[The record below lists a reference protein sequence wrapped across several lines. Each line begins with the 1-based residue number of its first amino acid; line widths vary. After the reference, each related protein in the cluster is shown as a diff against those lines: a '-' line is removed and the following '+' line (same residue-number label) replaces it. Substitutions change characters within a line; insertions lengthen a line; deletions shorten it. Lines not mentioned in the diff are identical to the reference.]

1 MKRIFVAGHQGM
13 VGSAILRRLA
23 DQDGVEIVT
32 QGKSELDLMDQQAV
46 HDFFNGEHFDQVYL
60 AAARVGGIHANNAY
74 PFDFIYQNLTIQ
86 NNVIHSAYVAGV
98 PQLLFLGSSCIYPK
112 LAEQPMQES
121 SLLSGKLEPTN
132 EPYAIAKIA
141 GIKLCES
148 LNRQFNSDFR
158 CVMPTNLYGINDYF
172 HFENSHVIPA
182 LINRFHQAKINDAA
196 QVLVWGTGSARR
208 EFLFVDDLADA
219 CVFVMGLDQATLS
232 REVDPGLSHLNI
244 GTGIDV
250 TIRELAQNI
259 AEVVGFEGVLE
270 FDRSKPDGS
279 PRKLLD
285 VSRMKR
291 LGWQAKTELKAGL
304 AITYRWYCEHIAE
317 VRT

>member
-1 MKRIFVAGHQGM
+1 
-13 VGSAILRRLA
+13 
-23 DQDGVEIVT
+23 VEIVT
-32 QGKSELDLMDQQAV
+32 RDKSELDLMDQQAV
-46 HDFFNGEHFDQVYL
+46 HNFFAGEQVDQVYL
-60 AAARVGGIHANNAY
+60 AAARVGGIHANKTY

-86 NNVIHSAYVAGV
+86 NNVIHSAYVSGV

-121 SLLSGKLEPTN
+121 SLLCGKLEPTN

-148 LNRQFNSDFR
+148 LNRQFNRDFR

-172 HFENSHVIPA
+172 HSENSHVIPA
-182 LINRFHQAKINDAA
+182 LINRFHQAKVNDAA
-196 QVLVWGTGSARR
+196 QVLVWGTGNARR

-219 CVFVMGLDQATLS
+219 CVFVMGLDQSTLS
-232 REVDPGLSHLNI
+232 RETDPGLSHLNI

-259 AEVVGFEGVLE
+259 AEVVGFAGVLE
-270 FDRSKPDGS
+270 FDSSRPDGS

-285 VSRMKR
+285 VRRMKK
-291 LGWQAKTELKAGL
+291 LGWQAKTELKTGL
-304 AITYRWYCEHIAE
+304 ETTYRWYCEHIAE